1 MLDHRRLLL
10 PLLLLTLAGCV
21 STQAVYTPD
30 GRQGHTIDCSAYR
43 HSWADCLAKASD
55 LCGARG
61 YDVLLRTGEPG
72 AAAFAGTQVAGASPT
87 MGRTML
93 IACK

>member
-1 MLDHRRLLL
+1 MSHRRRLLL
-10 PLLLLTLAGCV
+10 VPLLLWLAGCV
-21 STQAVYTPD
+21 STKEVYTPD

-55 LCGARG
+55 LCGPRG

-72 AAAFAGTQVAGASPT
+72 AAAFGAGANTT
-87 MGRTML
+87 MGRSML

>member
-1 MLDHRRLLL
+1 MHHHCLLL

-21 STQAVYTPD
+21 STKAVYTPD

-61 YDVLLRTGEPG
+61 YDVLMRAGEPG
-72 AAAFAGTQVAGASPT
+72 ATAFGAGAAT
-87 MGRTML
+87 TQGRTML
-93 IACK
+93 IACKEQ

>member
-1 MLDHRRLLL
+1 MHTRTRLLL

-21 STQAVYTPD
+21 STREVYTPD

-43 HSWADCLAKASD
+43 HSWADCFAKASD

-61 YDVLLRTGEPG
+61 YDILARTGEPG
-72 AAAFAGTQVAGASPT
+72 AQAFGAGASTT